1 MRLDFFDF
9 WYKVR
14 YFFHPWEGVA
24 LILEYEK
31 GIVKDFEND
40 LKLLRQVIVK
50 GHLNPI
56 IIDVKTKFFVDPII
70 TLLSYD
76 KNAILHHMGINP
88 SLSLQ
93 KSFSKTMVN
102 IEKKAKSLGI
112 TTYNFPTD
120 IYDEMIATHKTY
132 SEIYSFE
139 TLCSVLRKHKVLYEF
154 ADELIEEVYLW
165 PEYHEFIADVIID
178 KLFPV
183 LKTVPP
189 IKTNA
194 ILVECK

>member
-1 MRLDFFDF
+1 MKVYEMLPTKKTFYLMPESGENSDTRLTVDICYDTQ
-9 WYKVR
+9 
-14 YFFHPWEGVA
+14 
-24 LILEYEK
+24 
-31 GIVKDFEND
+31 
-40 LKLLRQVIVK
+40 QVIVK

-76 KNAILHHMGINP
+76 KNDLLHHMGINP

-102 IEKKAKSLGI
+102 IEKKAKFLGI

-139 TLCSVLRKHKVLYEF
+139 TLCSVLRKHKVLSEF
-154 ADELIEEVYLW
+154 ADELIEEIYLW

-194 ILVECK
+194 ILVECNSTG

>member
-1 MRLDFFDF
+1 MKVYEILPTKKTFYLMPEPGENSDTRLTVDICYDTQ
-9 WYKVR
+9 
-14 YFFHPWEGVA
+14 
-24 LILEYEK
+24 
-31 GIVKDFEND
+31 
-40 LKLLRQVIVK
+40 QVIIK

-56 IIDVKTKFFVDPII
+56 IIDVQTKCFVDPIT

-76 KNAILHHMGINP
+76 KNDILHHMGIHPN
-88 SLSLQ
+88 LSLHQ
-93 KSFSKTMVN
+93 SFSKTMIN
-102 IEKKAKSLGI
+102 IENKAKTLGI
-112 TTYNFPTD
+112 PTHNFQSD

-139 TLCSVLRKHKVLYEF
+139 TLCSVLRKHKVLSEF
-154 ADELIEEVYLW
+154 ADELIEEIYLW
-165 PEYHEFIADVIID
+165 PEYHECIADVIID

-194 ILVECK
+194 ILVECR